1 LSEEGEMTGTSRAEY
16 AEPNIDPARRACS
29 AHGADA
35 CVKEAVW
42 MLHGKGVT
50 YPACQ
55 AFLDEHPEIQIR
67 E

>member
-1 LSEEGEMTGTSRAEY
+1 MAGTSRAEY
-16 AEPNIDPARRACS
+16 AERNTDPGRRSCS

-35 CVKEAVW
+35 CGNEAVW

-55 AFLDEHPEIQIR
+55 AFLDEHPEIQIS

>member
-1 LSEEGEMTGTSRAEY
+1 MAGTSRAEY
-16 AEPNIDPARRACS
+16 AERNTDPGRRSCS

-35 CVKEAVW
+35 CGNDAVW

-50 YPACQ
+50 YPCQ
-55 AFLDEHPEIQIR
+55 AFLDEHPEIPIS

>member
-1 LSEEGEMTGTSRAEY
+1 MAGTSRAEY
-16 AEPNIDPARRACS
+16 AERNTDPARRACS
-29 AHGADA
+29 AHGADTCA
-35 CVKEAVW
+35 NEAVW

-55 AFLDEHPEIQIR
+55 AFLDEHPEIPVP